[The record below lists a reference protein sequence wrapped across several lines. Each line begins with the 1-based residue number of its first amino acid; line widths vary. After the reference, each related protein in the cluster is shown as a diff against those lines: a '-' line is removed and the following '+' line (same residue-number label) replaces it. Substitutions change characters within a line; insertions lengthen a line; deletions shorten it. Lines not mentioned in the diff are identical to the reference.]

1 MKVNILTLFP
11 NLFSGFLDEALIG
24 KAIINRAIIKD
35 TKEGNQNSKNL
46 VDVQLTQIRDFA
58 EPPHY
63 KVDDTPYG
71 GGPGM
76 VMKPEPIVL
85 AVEEAKKKLPNAHV
99 ILTSATGKIFNQ
111 QKALELA
118 TNHKELIFI
127 CGRYE
132 GVDARVNELVVDE
145 EISIGEYV
153 LMGGEVAT
161 MVILEAVF
169 RLLPN
174 FIGNPESVKDDSYS
188 KVKDVV
194 TQNGSEEN
202 NAVTTYREHP
212 HYTKPHIFREL
223 KVPEVLLSGDHKK
236 IAKWREHKN

>member
-188 KVKDVV
+188 KVSITEVNQDKSSKYLEYP
-194 TQNGSEEN
+194 Q
-202 NAVTTYREHP
+202 
-212 HYTKPHIFREL
+212 YTKPVDFRNL

-236 IAKWREHKN
+236 IAKWRSEN